1 MIMRRSE
8 ILSEYYLSLARVVE
22 TEFSDDSVCNPRR
35 RLFHVGFIAEVSA
48 QSTLD
53 YRQINCLLLW
63 KPMSQCRNTEL
74 PRALK
79 VPVLRAVHLYIGG
92 AGIRRNMHMDKDNE
106 IRYS

>member
-1 MIMRRSE
+1 MRRSE
-8 ILSEYYLSLARVVE
+8 ILSEYYLSLARLVE
-22 TEFSDDSVCNPRR
+22 MEFSDDSVCNPRR

-48 QSTLD
+48 QSALD
-53 YRQINCLLLW
+53 YRQIDSLLLW
-63 KPMSQCRNTEL
+63 KPLSQCRNTEL

-79 VPVLRAVHLYIGG
+79 VPVHLHIDG